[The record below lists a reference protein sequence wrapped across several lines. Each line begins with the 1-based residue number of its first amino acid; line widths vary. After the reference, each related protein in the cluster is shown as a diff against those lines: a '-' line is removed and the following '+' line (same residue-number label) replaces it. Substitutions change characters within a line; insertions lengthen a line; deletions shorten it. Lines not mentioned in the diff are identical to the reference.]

1 MARGGYREGAGRKP
15 GQTTKLNEEARKA
28 AAEGG
33 IMPLDYLLALLR
45 DEENDKALR
54 FDAAVAAA
62 PYVHA
67 KLSSVEQKH
76 TGEIGM
82 RGDPVDRPPR
92 ETREEWLE
100 RRKRELGTAA
110 LLGAPA
116 GSAE

>member
-1 MARGGYREGAGRKP
+1 
-15 GQTTKLNEEARKA
+15 
-28 AAEGG
+28 
-33 IMPLDYLLALLR
+33 MPLDYLLSVLR
-45 DEENDKALR
+45 NEQNDTKTR

-76 TGEIGM
+76 SGEIGM
-82 RGDPVDRPPR
+82 KGDPVDRPPR

-100 RRKRELGTAA
+100 RRKRELGSAA
-110 LLGAPA
+110 ILGAPA

>member
-1 MARGGYREGAGRKP
+1 MPRGGARTGAGRKP
-15 GQTTKLNEEARKA
+15 GQSTKLNEEARRA

-33 IMPLDYLLALLR
+33 IMPLDYLLTILR
-45 DEENDKALR
+45 NEGNDTKTR

-76 TGEIGM
+76 SGEIGM
-82 RGDPVDRPPR
+82 KGDPVDRPPR

-100 RRKRELGTAA
+100 RRKRELGAAA
-110 LLGAPA
+110 LMVPAAGA
-116 GSAE
+116 AE